1 MESSMKVMVL
11 VLAGVVFILYS
22 IGLKNRRQFHNLLL
36 AGSLEVEGES
46 IQISQILV
54 QARMLVFFVFGVN
67 LGMWLLCF
75 VYLSHILG
83 GIGCACSFIDF
94 IMNYE
99 VLSRL
104 GRKPYGKGTATLIMS
119 SFYLVSIL
127 YLGCLLAF
135 IYLAINQ

>member
-22 IGLKNRRQFHNLLL
+22 IGLKNRRQFQNLLL
-36 AGSLEVEGES
+36 AGSLNVEGES
-46 IQISQILV
+46 IPISQILI

-67 LGMWLLCF
+67 IGMWLLCF
-75 VYLSHILG
+75 VYLSHTLG
-83 GIGCACSFIDF
+83 AIGCACSFLDF

-104 GRKPYGKGTATLIMS
+104 GNRPYGKKTATLIMS
-119 SFYLVSIL
+119 LFYIVSLL
-127 YLGCLLAF
+127 YLGCLIAF
-135 IYLAINQ
+135 IYLALNQ